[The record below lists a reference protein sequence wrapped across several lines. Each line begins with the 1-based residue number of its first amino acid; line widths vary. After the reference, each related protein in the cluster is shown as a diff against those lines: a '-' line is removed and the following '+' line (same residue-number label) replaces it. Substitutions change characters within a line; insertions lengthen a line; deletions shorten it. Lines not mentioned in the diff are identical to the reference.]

1 MRSSLFVLLAA
12 GAAATTNPA
21 VPRAVRYRGGET
33 AQKKTLDDFL
43 RHLGDGE
50 LEAVWEK
57 SPKLWRRVDGCGP
70 ELFSFEDAVKGAEA
84 GLLDNAAVA
93 DGAQAEEGRWVAE
106 KAGAASADDLKR
118 ALAKGTVFFNG
129 AGLAF
134 PNLAAL
140 GAACHR
146 ELGLPAN
153 INVYVTDPRREVS
166 VSPHSDAQNVLVF
179 QCTGKKRWRVW
190 PPPPRERNKD
200 PFGRGKGGDR
210 VENLGDPVLDVT
222 LEPGDVLYVPLG
234 WVHATSTADSAERSC
249 HATLGV
255 DTYFYGLCWSNARS
269 IALARNR
276 VGDDVDPG
284 TLDDSTFSRLYGA
297 VPVGFLRP
305 QSVKEDEAWLDYFVT
320 ELRALQEAV
329 SGASPLGDEAALRE
343 LAAFYLTYARDL
355 IDERKYADVPAPAPR
370 GSFAALAARASRDAR
385 NSREERV
392 RNGLVAFARGS
403 NG

>member
-1 MRSSLFVLLAA
+1 MAWNRHAIAQTQLRKHVASMAW
-12 GAAATTNPA
+12 GA
-21 VPRAVRYRGGET
+21 R
-33 AQKKTLDDFL
+33 
-43 RHLGDGE
+43 
-50 LEAVWEK
+50 
-57 SPKLWRRVDGCGP
+57 
-70 ELFSFEDAVKGAEA
+70 
-84 GLLDNAAVA
+84 
-93 DGAQAEEGRWVAE
+93 
-106 KAGAASADDLKR
+106 
-118 ALAKGTVFFNG
+118 
-129 AGLAF
+129 
-134 PNLAAL
+134 NL
-140 GAACHR
+140 
-146 ELGLPAN
+146 
-153 INVYVTDPRREVS
+153 IST
-166 VSPHSDAQNVLVF
+166 Q
-179 QCTGKKRWRVW
+179 VW
-190 PPPPRERNKD
+190 PPPPRERGKD

-210 VENLGDPVLDVT
+210 VEGLGEPVLDVT

-284 TLDDSTFSRLYGA
+284 ALDDSTFSRLYGA

-305 QSVKEDEAWLDYFVT
+305 QSIKDDGAWPDYFVK

-329 SGASPLGDEAALRE
+329 GGASPLGDDAALRE